1 MSRKYFSIFG
11 SRRAWRTIVS
21 NPDRDKCAHVLR
33 LAAHPDLIAGTHA
46 RAPADTAG
54 ARYCARQET

>member
-1 MSRKYFSIFG
+1 M
-11 SRRAWRTIVS
+11 
-21 NPDRDKCAHVLR
+21 LR